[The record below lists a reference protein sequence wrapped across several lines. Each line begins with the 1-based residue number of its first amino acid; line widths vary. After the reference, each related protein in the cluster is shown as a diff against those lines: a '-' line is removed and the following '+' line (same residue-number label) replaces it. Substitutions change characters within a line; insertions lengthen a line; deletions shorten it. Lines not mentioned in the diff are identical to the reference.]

1 MKINVIN
8 EQNIKKVSVKKIR
21 DISKYILS
29 KEFKEGPY
37 SLNILLCD
45 NMRIKELNENYRRK
59 EGPTDVLSF
68 AYGLNEPVIGD
79 IVISVQRIE
88 EQAKDYGNSFEQEF
102 YYNLIHSL
110 LHILGYDHE
119 TSEED
124 KKHMFELQDS
134 YFSVLITQAE

>member
-8 EQNIKKVSVKKIR
+8 EQNIKRVSVKKIR

-102 YYNLIHSL
+102 YDHLIHSL

-134 YFSVLITQAE
+134 YFSLLVIQAE